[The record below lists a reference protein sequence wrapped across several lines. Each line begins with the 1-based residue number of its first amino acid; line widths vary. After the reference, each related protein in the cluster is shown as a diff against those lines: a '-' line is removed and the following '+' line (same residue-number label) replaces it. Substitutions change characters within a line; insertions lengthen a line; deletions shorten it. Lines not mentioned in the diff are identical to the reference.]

1 MVLYALLNFPAVSSA
16 RNWRLLG
23 GAMRHLSERMT
34 WTLFGFTVAV
44 LIIVVF
50 FAFTATS
57 RYASSEQWVSHTQ
70 EVELGVSRLRAEI
83 FTAESSRFAFILS
96 GEPASLDMYNQA
108 SQEIP
113 YRIIDLQNLTVDNPS
128 QQQRIGQLRTLID
141 RRLGVLQESIALK
154 QNGQAS
160 AQDQYQLTKA
170 GETID
175 TEIVGQLRTMR
186 DEEETLM
193 KMRRA
198 HSERTY
204 KRVQA
209 GLGASFALILLLLF
223 ANFAQ
228 LLVELRDRK
237 QAELAVRDLSSR
249 LLQVQD
255 VERRKIAR
263 ELHDGIG
270 QLFAGL
276 KMSLNQIVQ
285 VPSVKS
291 SVAEPIV
298 ASCFEMI
305 DQGISEARTLSHLL
319 HPPLLEELGFAS
331 AARWFVEG
339 YSQRSSVKV
348 RLEIPDDLTRVSQE
362 IELTLFRCLQ
372 EALTNIHRHSGSASA
387 DIHVAKN
394 AGQIFLT
401 VRDYGKG
408 ISEERLEKFRRTSSG
423 VGVGLA
429 GMRER
434 VRHLN
439 GNLDIESDRDGTL
452 VQVSIPLTGEAEAP
466 EGDSGP
472 REPNA
477 AAPAKSEPEA
487 GRSSRAAGQLLFLGG
502 REAEL

>member
-1 MVLYALLNFPAVSSA
+1 MVLRCSLLHFAVVSTA

-34 WTLFGFTVAV
+34 WTLFGFTMAV
-44 LIIVVF
+44 LIIVLF

-57 RYASSEQWVSHTQ
+57 RYALNQQWLSHTQ
-70 EVELGVSRLRAEI
+70 EVELGVARLRAEI

-108 SQEIP
+108 TQEIP
-113 YRIIDLQNLTVDNPS
+113 YRVIEIQNLTVDNPS
-128 QQQRIGQLRTLID
+128 QQQRISQLRTLID

-154 QNGQAS
+154 QKGETGV
-160 AQDQYQLTKA
+160 QDQYQLTKA

-175 TEIVGQLRTMR
+175 AEIVDHLRSMAA
-186 DEEETLM
+186 EEQGLM
-193 KMRRA
+193 TVRQGR
-198 HSERTY
+198 SERTY
-204 KRVQA
+204 KKIRI
-209 GLGASFALILLLLF
+209 GLSLSFALILLLLF

-237 QAELAVRDLSSR
+237 QAELAVRSLSSR

-276 KMSLNQIVQ
+276 KMSLSQVAE

-291 SVAEPIV
+291 SEAEPIV
-298 ASCFEMI
+298 ASCVEMI

-348 RLEIPDDLTRVSQE
+348 NLEMPADLDRVSQE

-387 DIHVAKN
+387 DIRVEKN
-394 AGQIFLT
+394 AGQILLT
-401 VRDYGKG
+401 VRDFGKG

-439 GNLDIESDRDGTL
+439 GNLDIESDREGTV
-452 VQVSIPLTGEAEAP
+452 VQVSIPLTGEAESP
-466 EGDSGP
+466 EANSGP

-477 AAPAKSEPEA
+477 AAKSKLEE
-487 GRSSRAAGQLLFLGG
+487 GRSSRAAGHFLFLEGD
-502 REAEL
+502 AL

>member
-1 MVLYALLNFPAVSSA
+1 MVLDGALLHLLAVSTA
-16 RNWRLLG
+16 RHWFLPG
-23 GAMRHLSERMT
+23 GAMRQLSERMT
-34 WTLFGFTVAV
+34 WTIFGLTIAV
-44 LIIVVF
+44 LIIVVL

-57 RYASSEQWVSHTQ
+57 RYASSQQWVSHSQ

-108 SQEIP
+108 TQEIP
-113 YRIIDLQNLTVDNPS
+113 YRVIEIQNLTVDNPS
-128 QQQRIGQLRTLID
+128 QQQRISRLRTLID

-154 QNGQAS
+154 QKGETG

-175 TEIVGQLRTMR
+175 TEIVDHLHAMTAEEQRLMTMR
-186 DEEETLM
+186 QE
-193 KMRRA
+193 R
-198 HSERTY
+198 SERTY
-204 KRVQA
+204 KKIRI
-209 GLGASFALILLLLF
+209 GLSLSFALILLLLF

-237 QAELAVRDLSSR
+237 QAELAVRNLSSR
-249 LLQVQD
+249 LMQVQD
-255 VERRKIAR
+255 IERRKIAR

-276 KMSLNQIVQ
+276 KMSLSQIEQ
-285 VPSVKS
+285 APSVKS
-291 SVAEPIV
+291 SDVQPVV
-298 ASCFEMI
+298 ASCIEMI

-348 RLEIPDDLTRVSQE
+348 TLEIPDDLTRVSQE

-387 DIHVAKN
+387 DIRVEKN
-394 AGQIFLT
+394 AGQILLT
-401 VRDYGKG
+401 VRDFGKG

-439 GNLDIESDRDGTL
+439 GNLDIESDEEGTV
-452 VQVSIPLTGEAEAP
+452 VQVSIPLTGEAESP
-466 EGDSGP
+466 QGDSGP
-472 REPNA
+472 REPKA
-477 AAPAKSEPEA
+477 AANSKPEA
-487 GRSSRAAGQLLFLGG
+487 GRSSRAAGHFLLLKGMA
-502 REAEL
+502 AEL